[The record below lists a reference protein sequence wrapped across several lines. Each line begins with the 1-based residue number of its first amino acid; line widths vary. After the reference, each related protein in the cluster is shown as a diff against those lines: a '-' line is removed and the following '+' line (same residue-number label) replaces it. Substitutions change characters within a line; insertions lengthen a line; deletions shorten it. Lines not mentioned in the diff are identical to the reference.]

1 MIRGS
6 IGFYFTCVKGSF
18 EAYGSEFAVVGSEA
32 IRFSGPVQLYRPN
45 VALLLLNAQDELLIC
60 ERLQREGAWQFPQ
73 GGMDEGES
81 PLEALHREVEE
92 EIGLPPPSYE
102 VLESRDGYRYLFPP
116 EIRQRNRSKK
126 AKFDGQEQ
134 TYFLC
139 RLKEGAPPINVDQIP
154 REFSSHT
161 WVKPTL
167 FDLAW
172 LPAFKR
178 SVYREVLRDFFG
190 VELQAREGS
199 SAG

>member
-1 MIRGS
+1 MRGS
-6 IGFYFTCVKGSF
+6 IGSDSICVKGSF
-18 EAYGSEFAVVGSEA
+18 GASGSQFAVVGSDT

-45 VALLLLNAQDELLIC
+45 VALLLLNSQDELLIC
-60 ERLQREGAWQFPQ
+60 ERLEREGAWQFPQ

-92 EIGLPPPSYE
+92 EIGLPPSSYE
-102 VLESRDGYRYLFPP
+102 VLESRDGYCYLFPP
-116 EIRQRNRSKK
+116 EIRQMNKREK

-139 RLKEGAPPINVDQIP
+139 RLKEGAPPIKVEQNP

-161 WVKPTL
+161 WVEPSL

-172 LPAFKR
+172 LPPFKR
-178 SVYREVLRDFFG
+178 PVYREVLRDFFG